1 MSPNKKTRKQLLVCV
16 LAFSAALAHADTHQV
31 VIYDGFGS
39 GERFTVEGRVIEE
52 KTRSQAK
59 PDDSWLSNLWRNF
72 NFMRNSEK
80 ENVALT
86 ISIADNQMTATSNEE
101 GYIRVDAKPAKPL
114 PPGWHTVKA
123 TAKRAQGEGRV
134 LIVPQVN
141 THGVISDIDDTV
153 IVSEVNDK
161 KKLLGNTFLQN
172 ATQRKTFPG
181 TAAFYKRLLSKNAE
195 PSAAP
200 MFYLSASPRQLTN
213 NITSF
218 LTQNDFPPG
227 PLVTKLINGDE
238 KDPLLDQQKYKLAKI
253 EIILAALPWVNFT
266 LVGDDGEFDPEI
278 YRAIQEKF
286 PQRVSAIYIRKVKP
300 DPHRV
305 SYPGQLDLVT
315 AIDGK

>member
-1 MSPNKKTRKQLLVCV
+1 MMKRLLLCA
-16 LAFSAALAHADTHQV
+16 LAFSAALAHGTMARADVHQV

-59 PDDSWLSNLWRNF
+59 PDDSWFSNLWRNF

-86 ISIADNQMTATSNEE
+86 INVAGEQMTATSNEE
-101 GYIRVDAKPAKPL
+101 GYIRIDAKPAKPL
-114 PPGWHTVKA
+114 PAGWHIVKA

-134 LIVPQVN
+134 LIVPQAN

-161 KKLLGNTFLQN
+161 KKLLENTFLQN

-181 TAAFYKRLLSKNAE
+181 TAAFYKRLLAKNVE
-195 PSAAP
+195 PGAAP

-253 EIILAALPWVNFT
+253 EIILNALPWVNFT

-300 DPHRV
+300 DANRV

-315 AIDGK
+315 AIENK

>member
-1 MSPNKKTRKQLLVCV
+1 MT
-16 LAFSAALAHADTHQV
+16 SAIAKADTHQV

-39 GERFTVEGRVIEE
+39 GERFTIEGRVIEE

-59 PDDSWLSNLWRNF
+59 ADDSWFSNLWRNF

-86 ISIADNQMTATSNEE
+86 ITVAGNQMAATSNEE
-101 GYIRVDAKPAKPL
+101 GYIRIDAKPTQPL
-114 PPGWHTVKA
+114 PAGWHIVKA
-123 TAKRAQGEGRV
+123 TGKRAQGEGRV
-134 LIVPQVN
+134 LIVPQTN

-161 KKLLGNTFLQN
+161 KKLLENTFLQN

-195 PSAAP
+195 PNAAP

-218 LTQNDFPPG
+218 LNQNDFPPG
-227 PLVTKLINGDE
+227 PLITKLINSDE
-238 KDPLLDQQKYKLAKI
+238 RDPLLDQQKYKLAKI

-286 PQRVSAIYIRKVKP
+286 PQRVNAIYIRKVKP
-300 DPHRV
+300 DPNRV
-305 SYPGQLDLVT
+305 TYPGQLDLLT
-315 AIDGK
+315 ATNSQ

>member
-1 MSPNKKTRKQLLVCV
+1 MMKRLLLCALV
-16 LAFSAALAHADTHQV
+16 FSAALAHADTHQV

-86 ISIADNQMTATSNEE
+86 ISIADNKMTVTSNEE

-114 PPGWHTVKA
+114 SAGWHTVKA

-134 LIVPQVN
+134 LIVPQAN

-161 KKLLGNTFLQN
+161 KKLLENTFLQN
-172 ATQRKTFPG
+172 STQRKTFPG
-181 TAAFYKRLLSKNAE
+181 TAAFYKTLLSKNAE
-195 PSAAP
+195 PNAAP

-227 PLVTKLINGDE
+227 PLITKLINSDE
-238 KDPLLDQQKYKLAKI
+238 RDPLLDQQKYKLAKI
-253 EIILAALPWVNFT
+253 EIIFAALPWVNFT

-278 YRAIQEKF
+278 YRTIQEKF
-286 PQRVSAIYIRKVKP
+286 PQRVSAIYIRKVKA
-300 DPHRV
+300 DPNRA
-305 SYPGQLDLVT
+305 SYPGQLDLAT